1 MDWKKQYSEFTQV
14 RNSSYP
20 NSLSG
25 EPHNSGV
32 IDWNTKKRGV
42 PQEWGIIHPQ
52 SNGSQILSKK
62 A

>member
-25 EPHNSGV
+25 DSHNSGV
-32 IDWNTKKRGV
+32 IDWSTKKSLATGV
-42 PQEWGIIHPQ
+42 GNNSPSIEW
-52 SNGSQILSKK
+52 LSGVD
-62 A
+62 